1 MHLVNRFFII
11 VCCLCFGI
19 KTIAQSNAV
28 KPLKVAVFAP
38 VYLDSAFSD
47 DTYKLGRNNLPK
59 YILPGLDFYNG
70 IMLAVD
76 SLNTEKVPVEVLFYD
91 SKSIELPIE
100 NVIENDELKDV
111 SLIIASFNT
120 RNEIKLLADFAL
132 EKKIPLISS
141 TYPNDGGTTTNPYFV
156 MLNPTLAAHIEAIYK
171 YTHRFY
177 PTENI
182 ILFKKKGNVEDM
194 IQSVLVSMNKKTPGV
209 ALKLKTVELTDSF
222 TTKQVTDLL
231 DSNKQNVVICAT
243 LNENF
248 GANLSRALS
257 SSKNYSVIA
266 IGMPTWDGLKDID
279 KGLDIIYSTPY
290 NYTRTDK
297 LSTQLTEK
305 YKVKYAGR
313 PSDMVFKGFE
323 SMYHF
328 TKLLLKIGDSLI
340 NYLSQKE
347 YKLFNDFDIQPARL
361 NKETS
366 LPDYLEN
373 KKLYFI
379 RKRDGKLKSVN

>member
-1 MHLVNRFFII
+1 MHLVNRFFIM
-11 VCCLCFGI
+11 VCCLCFGM
-19 KTIAQSNAV
+19 KAIAQSTAV

-194 IQSVLVSMNKKTPGV
+194 IQSVLVSMNKKKPGV

-222 TTKQVTDLL
+222 TIKQVTDLL

-248 GANLSRALS
+248 GTNLSRALS

-328 TKLLLKIGDSLI
+328 TKLLLKYGDSLI
-340 NYLSQKE
+340 NHLSQKE

>member
-1 MHLVNRFFII
+1 MHLVNRFFIM
-11 VCCLCFGI
+11 VCCLCFGM
-19 KTIAQSNAV
+19 KAIAQSTTV

-171 YTHRFY
+171 YVHRFY

-222 TTKQVTDLL
+222 TIKQVTDLL

-248 GANLSRALS
+248 GTNLSRALS

-328 TKLLLKIGDSLI
+328 TKLLLKYGDSLI
-340 NYLSQKE
+340 NHLSQKE

>member
-1 MHLVNRFFII
+1 
-11 VCCLCFGI
+11 
-19 KTIAQSNAV
+19 
-28 KPLKVAVFAP
+28 
-38 VYLDSAFSD
+38 
-47 DTYKLGRNNLPK
+47 
-59 YILPGLDFYNG
+59 
-70 IMLAVD
+70 
-76 SLNTEKVPVEVLFYD
+76 
-91 SKSIELPIE
+91 
-100 NVIENDELKDV
+100 
-111 SLIIASFNT
+111 
-120 RNEIKLLADFAL
+120 
-132 EKKIPLISS
+132 
-141 TYPNDGGTTTNPYFV
+141 

-171 YTHRFY
+171 YVHRFY

-182 ILFKKKGNVEDM
+182 ILFKKRGNVEDM

-222 TTKQVTDLL
+222 TIKQVTDLL

-248 GANLSRALS
+248 GTNLSRALS

-305 YKVKYAGR
+305 YKIKYAGR

-328 TKLLLKIGDSLI
+328 TKLLLKYGDSLI

>member
-1 MHLVNRFFII
+1 MHLVNRFFIM
-11 VCCLCFGI
+11 VCCLCFGM
-19 KTIAQSNAV
+19 KAIAQSTAV

-222 TTKQVTDLL
+222 TIKQVTDLL

-248 GANLSRALS
+248 GTNLSKALS

-328 TKLLLKIGDSLI
+328 TKLLLKYGDSLI
-340 NYLSQKE
+340 NHLSQKE

>member
-19 KTIAQSNAV
+19 KAIAQSTAV

-171 YTHRFY
+171 YVHRFY

-182 ILFKKKGNVEDM
+182 ILFKKRGNVEDM
-194 IQSVLVSMNKKTPGV
+194 IQSILVSMNKKTPGV

-222 TTKQVTDLL
+222 TIKQVTDLL

-305 YKVKYAGR
+305 YKIKYAGR

-328 TKLLLKIGDSLI
+328 TKLLLKYGDSLI
-340 NYLSQKE
+340 NHLSQKE